1 MLHPLKW
8 TVLVLLLAAALAGQ
22 NAQSQAGRGRAEPP
36 LPYEDTVTAFMQ
48 KMFGNDPSLT
58 WKVQAIQPAADRGL
72 AQVTVLMST
81 PQGQQATTFYVT
93 PDGKHAVVGE
103 IIPFGADPFAA
114 ARAEL
119 QRGAKGPSRGPA
131 EAPVEIVEFSDLQCP
146 HCKAAQP
153 TVEKLLA
160 EEPQAHFVF
169 ENFPLPSH
177 NWAFKAASYADC
189 IGRQNNAAFWKFV
202 KDVYDAQENITA
214 QNADEKLG
222 GLAGGAGADAKA
234 TTACAATAQTK
245 ARVEQSIALG
255 KAVGVQGTPT
265 LFVNGRKIGNL
276 GMPPEFLKGVV
287 EFMAK
292 QGK

>member
-1 MLHPLKW
+1 MQSRSKW
-8 TVLVLLLAAALAGQ
+8 MIVVLLLAAASIATQAALQGQ
-22 NAQSQAGRGRAEPP
+22 AP
-36 LPYEDTVTAFMQ
+36 LPSEETVNAFMK
-48 KMFGNDPSLT
+48 KMFGNEPSLS
-58 WKVQAIQPAADRGL
+58 WKVQSIQPSPETGL
-72 AQVTVLMST
+72 AQVTVVMNT
-81 PQGQQATTFYVT
+81 PQGPQSTTFYVT

-103 IIPFGADPFAA
+103 VIPFGADPFAP
-114 ARAEL
+114 ARTEL

-131 EAPVEIVEFSDLQCP
+131 NSPVEIVEFSDLQCP

-160 EEPQAHFVF
+160 DEPQAHFVF

-202 KDVYDAQENITA
+202 KDVYDGQENITA
-214 QNADEKLG
+214 QNADEKLTA
-222 GLAGGAGADAKA
+222 LAGSAGADPK
-234 TTACAATAQTK
+234 TTAACAATPQTK

-265 LFVNGRKIGNL
+265 LFINGRKIGNL